1 MRVSDEFPEM
11 VRVFIVEDS
20 PIERF
25 RLSEM
30 LKQAGFA
37 VIGAVE
43 SAEEAHEQVIA
54 GSNTEPPFDLMLVDL
69 RLPAMDGVDFCRI
82 VKADPRYQFIPLI
95 IVTADE
101 STAQLQRAFDAG
113 VVDFVRKPVNR
124 VELSARIKAATK
136 SWWMEKQL
144 RHMAHYD
151 SLTGLVNR
159 PLLMDRLEQA
169 IRSAARCKSTVELIF
184 VDLDR
189 FKSLNDTLGHKAGDL
204 ALQETAQ
211 RLRGLVRESDTVA
224 RLGGDEFVILLS
236 GSPHNDQGSSRLNE
250 MINDAFGEPFNLN
263 GESWQLGVSI
273 GVARYPD
280 MGTTAQELLL
290 IADRSMYVQ
299 KRCHHKQVTRSADA
313 G

>member
-1 MRVSDEFPEM
+1 M
-11 VRVFIVEDS
+11 
-20 PIERF
+20 
-25 RLSEM
+25 
-30 LKQAGFA
+30 
-37 VIGAVE
+37 
-43 SAEEAHEQVIA
+43 
-54 GSNTEPPFDLMLVDL
+54 
-69 RLPAMDGVDFCRI
+69 

-95 IVTADE
+95 IVTGDE
-101 STAQLQRAFDAG
+101 STIQLQRAYDAG

-124 VELSARIKAATK
+124 VELFARINAAAK
-136 SWWMEKQL
+136 SWWMETQL
-144 RHMAHYD
+144 RQLAHYD

-159 PLLMDRLEQA
+159 SLLMDRLEQA

-189 FKSLNDTLGHKAGDL
+189 FKPLNDTLGHKAGDL

-236 GSPHNDQGSSRLNE
+236 GSQHNDQGSSRLNE
-250 MINDAFGEPFNLN
+250 MINDAFDEPFNLN
-263 GESWQLGVSI
+263 GESWQLGAST

-299 KRCHHKQVTRSADA
+299 KRCHHEQMTRSADA